1 MKVDSLKLIWTT
13 LCVSHSDLLSIPT
26 ILPRTVLSMTPM
38 YGEGVRRINCGVGH
52 ACYEKRNPSLL

>member
-1 MKVDSLKLIWTT
+1 
-13 LCVSHSDLLSIPT
+13 VSHSDLLSIPT